1 MPRIVIPVGILF
13 LGFGIWDLGFGVWD
27 FSPARSGDAAFD
39 DACHDGSMINELSNQ
54 IADLVARF
62 APSVV
67 QVEGHGRPATGLVY
81 GDDVVIT
88 TARAVGRDEHPHVRR
103 HDGEVLNAEIAGWD
117 PATRVVVLKAAGLNL
132 PSLTAGELPR
142 VGELAVAVARSW
154 SNAITATAGLVSVIG
169 GPLPTGRRRA
179 LEQVIRTSAPMHEGF
194 AGGALLG
201 VDGRL
206 LGLTTAAA
214 IRGLGV
220 VIPAGIAW
228 STAAELLRRGT
239 LKRGYLGI
247 AAQPVRVSDKQ
258 KGVAGVDRALLVV
271 DVKADTPADAAG
283 LFVGDLLLSLD
294 GQSLSSPD
302 ELLDLLVGERVGK
315 SIAARVLRGGV
326 VTDLAVTAAER

>member
-1 MPRIVIPVGILF
+1 
-13 LGFGIWDLGFGVWD
+13 
-27 FSPARSGDAAFD
+27 
-39 DACHDGSMINELSNQ
+39 MINELSNQ

-103 HDGEVLNAEIAGWD
+103 HDGEVLTAEIAGWD

-132 PSLTAGELPR
+132 PALTAGELPR

-154 SNAITATAGLVSVIG
+154 SNVITATAGLVSIIG

-194 AGGALLG
+194 AGGALVG

-247 AAQPVRVSDKQ
+247 AAQPARVSDKQ

>member
-1 MPRIVIPVGILF
+1 
-13 LGFGIWDLGFGVWD
+13 
-27 FSPARSGDAAFD
+27 
-39 DACHDGSMINELSNQ
+39 MINELSNQ

-62 APSVV
+62 SPSVV

-88 TARAVGRDEHPHVRR
+88 TARAVGRDEYPHVRR

-206 LGLTTAAA
+206 LGLATAAA

-271 DVKADTPADAAG
+271 DVKTDTPADAAG

-294 GQSLSSPD
+294 GQPLSSPD